1 MNAIELAQKAYA
13 PASFH
18 LKTERSVEA
27 QAIGRITARLR
38 SAGKNKSAHFPK
50 LVEALHENRKL
61 WSAFAADVVEQ
72 GNSLP
77 DQLRAQI
84 FYLAEFTEQH
94 SAKVLRDEADVEIL
108 VEINTSI
115 MRGLNTQRAK

>member
-18 LKTERSVEA
+18 LKTDRSVEA
-27 QAIGRITARLR
+27 QAIGRVTARLR
-38 SAGKNKSAHFPK
+38 SAAKDRSNHFPK
-50 LVEALHENRKL
+50 LAEAIHENRKL
-61 WSAFAADVVEQ
+61 WSTFAADVIEQ

-84 FYLAEFTEQH
+84 FYLAEFTDQH
-94 SAKVLRDEADVEIL
+94 SAKVLKDEADVDVLI
-108 VEINTSI
+108 EINTSI
-115 MRGLNTQRAK
+115 MRGLNAQGIA